1 MVDAAKRVPNAAH
14 SGCKN
19 SNLKNLPEAT
29 FYHTGSGKFQIKIKK
44 GENVMLEYCVCPK
57 CERMI
62 MLDGDFPSGFCL
74 YCGTH
79 IYYAEAREEL
89 LEGLRTVIPD
99 ELTLE
104 ADLSELI
111 DEDDA
116 SEDLYGVSE
125 CREESD
131 KAHEYMGKWDFEKA
145 FTAYSRALEWSPRD
159 FESMCGRMTAGIL
172 RLKDVERWESYLSDC
187 IALIRSQSDWNMAQK
202 ALEYALDIMR
212 KFLSKG
218 GRFVSPHYTSG
229 FFERLT
235 ESFPMLRKAAC
246 EIFAHCL
253 NVAYAPFTDAARLDH
268 ETTRFAVGNYPAEQ
282 IKEYRRGMLMV
293 LRYHEDRRVKESLCR
308 ALYVYDRTVW
318 LKNRDAARINDA
330 IELCESAADGSFP
343 PEDVKTVIGAMYDF
357 LMMGGLEQNTT
368 PREKRLFL
376 SRVYT
381 YEQIKRMERFFSG
394 YLFFWQLY
402 ADIYLVQKKASP
414 ISAEYKRM
422 QEKIRRLSP

>member
-1 MVDAAKRVPNAAH
+1 
-14 SGCKN
+14 
-19 SNLKNLPEAT
+19 
-29 FYHTGSGKFQIKIKK
+29 
-44 GENVMLEYCVCPK
+44 MLEYCVCPK

-74 YCGTH
+74 YCGTQ
-79 IYYAEAREEL
+79 ISYAESRERL
-89 LEGLRTVIPD
+89 LAGLKSVIPD
-99 ELTLE
+99 ELVLE

-111 DEDDA
+111 DEDDPV
-116 SEDLYGVSE
+116 EVVYGLAE

-145 FTAYSRALEWSPRD
+145 FAAYERALEWCPTD

-172 RLKDVERWESYLSDC
+172 RLKDVEKWESYLGDC
-187 IALIRSQSDWNMAQK
+187 IALIRSQADWNMAQK

-218 GRFVSPHYTSG
+218 GRFVSPHYTRG
-229 FFERLT
+229 FFGRLT
-235 ESFPMLRKAAC
+235 ESFPVLRKTAC
-246 EIFAHCL
+246 DIFAHCL

-282 IKEYRRGMLMV
+282 IKEYRGGMLLV
-293 LRYHEDRRVKESLCR
+293 LRYHEDSRVKEGLCR
-308 ALYVYDRTVW
+308 ALYVYDRASW
-318 LKNRDAARINDA
+318 LRNKDAARINDA
-330 IELCESAADGSFP
+330 IALCESVTDGSFP
-343 PEDVKTVIGAMYDF
+343 PADVKIVISAIYDL

-376 SRVYT
+376 SKVYT
-381 YEQIKRMERFFSG
+381 YEQIKKMERFFSG

-402 ADIYLVQKKASP
+402 GEIYLMQKKSSP
-414 ISAEYKRM
+414 ISAEYKRI
-422 QEKIRRLSP
+422 QEKIKQLSP

>member
-1 MVDAAKRVPNAAH
+1 
-14 SGCKN
+14 
-19 SNLKNLPEAT
+19 
-29 FYHTGSGKFQIKIKK
+29 
-44 GENVMLEYCVCPK
+44 MLEYCVCPK

-62 MLDGDFPSGFCL
+62 MLDGEYPSGFCL

-79 IYYAEAREEL
+79 ILYAEAREEL
-89 LEGLRTVIPD
+89 LNGLKTVIPD
-99 ELTLE
+99 ELVLE

-116 SEDLYGVSE
+116 GEVYGMTE

-145 FTAYSRALEWSPRD
+145 FAAYLKALEWLPTD

-172 RLKDVERWESYLSDC
+172 RLKDVEKWESYLNDC
-187 IALIRSQSDWNMAQK
+187 IALIRSQGDWNMAQK

-218 GRFVSPHYTSG
+218 GRFVSPHYTRG
-229 FFERLT
+229 FFGKLM
-235 ESFPMLRKAAC
+235 ESFPVLRKTAC

-282 IKEYRRGMLMV
+282 IKEYRGGMLLI
-293 LRYHEDRRVKESLCR
+293 LRCHEDERVKASLCR
-308 ALYVYDRTVW
+308 ALYVYDRAVW
-318 LKNRDAARINDA
+318 LRNKDIARINDA
-330 IELCESAADGSFP
+330 IALCECVTDGSYP
-343 PEDVKTVIGAMYDF
+343 PGDVKTVIEAMYDL
-357 LMMGGLEQNTT
+357 LMMGGLEQNST

-376 SRVYT
+376 SKVYT
-381 YEQIKRMERFFSG
+381 YEQMKKMERFFSG

-402 ADIYLVQKKASP
+402 GEIYLVQKKSSP
-414 ISAEYKRM
+414 LSAEYKRI
-422 QEKIRRLSP
+422 QERIRQLSP